1 MRIVPVVVGSILLLM
16 GIFTIFAGVALFFMN
31 SAMTA
36 SNMFSAVDIRTDSRA
51 MVFKEINVNLGDSW
65 WKPKPSDVATIR
77 IRVSSNNQSN
87 GIFLGI
93 EPADDAQSYLR
104 GVGYDELTDLSIT
117 GDPFKGFS
125 ITFSHNSVPG
135 DQPLEHKLLLPQ
147 TQSFWEV
154 SAHGTGTQAL
164 EWSPSTGTYWMILM
178 NEDAS
183 MGVDAELGLGIDIP
197 ILSTIATVILVVA
210 IAFVV
215 GGVAFLSIGL
225 RRTYP
230 PPPSPPPPPAA
241 ATA

>member
-16 GIFTIFAGVALFFMN
+16 GVATIFAGVALFFIN
-31 SAMTA
+31 SAMT
-36 SNMFSAVDIRTDSRA
+36 SSSMFSAVDIHTGSHA

-77 IRVSSNNQSN
+77 IRVSSNNQSK

-93 EPADDAQSYLR
+93 APADEAQAYLR
-104 GVGYDELTDLSIT
+104 GVGYDELTDLSIA

-125 ITFSHNSVPG
+125 ITFSHTGVPG
-135 DQPLEHKLLLPQ
+135 DQPLERKLPLPL

-164 EWSPSTGTYWMILM
+164 EWSPSTGTYWLILM

-183 MGVDAELGLGIDIP
+183 TGVDAELGLGIDIP
-197 ILSTIATVILVVA
+197 ILSTISTVILVVA

-230 PPPSPPPPPAA
+230 PPPPPPPAA
-241 ATA
+241 VAA